1 VLSLVIEFAAE
12 IFSRVA
18 MFMLRDDVIVGIAQ
32 SGLARAGGP
41 GNDELRRLRMPASD
55 SAWLRAAIAGGD
67 AVQAAPSDAGDRRL
81 VAMLGTG
88 IPKQA
93 YIAPIHSGGRV
104 AALLY
109 ADDLPEGR
117 PPGDTTALAIV
128 LHEAGLAL
136 DRALLERSLAEAN

>member
-1 VLSLVIEFAAE
+1 MLTLVIEFAAE

-41 GNDELRRLRMPASD
+41 GDDELRRLRMPAND
-55 SAWLRAAIAGGD
+55 SAWLRAAIGAGD

-81 VAMLGTG
+81 VAMLGSG
-88 IPKQA
+88 MPKEA
-93 YIAPIHSGGRV
+93 YVAPIHSGGRV

-117 PPGDTTALAIV
+117 PLGDTTALAIV
-128 LHEAGLAL
+128 LREAGLAL
-136 DRALLERSLAEAN
+136 DRALLERALAEAN